1 MDNHTH
7 ELASQNGNIAVLL
20 RRSAAVCAVA
30 VAVAGCAAVGLG
42 RSGKEVV
49 AERAQQR
56 WNELVKGDFAAAYRY
71 ASPASRALISSEG
84 YVSSLRRN
92 FWTGAEVKSV
102 ECPTSDACDVEVLVA
117 YKHWGVGMKTG
128 LKEKWIRQG
137 SDWWIVLPT

>member
-7 ELASQNGNIAVLL
+7 ELASQNRNIAVSL
-20 RRSAAVCAVA
+20 RHLAGVCAVA
-30 VAVAGCAAVGLG
+30 VAVAGCAAAGLG

-56 WNELVKGDFAAAYRY
+56 WNDLVKGDFAAAYRY
-71 ASPASRALISSEG
+71 ASPASRALITSDS

-92 FWTGAEVKSV
+92 FWTGAEVNGV
-102 ECPTSDACDVEVLVA
+102 ECPTSDACDVEVTVA
-117 YKHWGVGMKTG
+117 YKHWGLAMKTG

-137 SDWWIVLPT
+137 SDWWIVLPS